1 MHLFFFTTGD
11 PKNDMQIMNIHAS
24 LQPLATTK
32 KLHVNFPNGNLLVTK
47 PLLVDNKMLDGRQDV
62 NGFLSV
68 EFSNFTYNSSMIMID
83 GEGRILWAP
92 PQYKNVSFLLRQ
104 GILDTLLFYGYMKEN
119 RVQVTMQE
127 YQSFFEF
134 DISFW
139 ETCFQ
144 RAQNEEFILSLSP
157 QRQDWVLTE

>member
-1 MHLFFFTTGD
+1 M
-11 PKNDMQIMNIHAS
+11 
-24 LQPLATTK
+24 ATTK
-32 KLHVNFPNGNLLVTK
+32 KLHVSFPNGNLLVTK
-47 PLLVDNKMLDGRQDV
+47 PLLVDNKMLDGRKDV

-92 PQYKNVSFLLRQ
+92 PQYENVTFLLRQ

-139 ETCFQ
+139 DTCFQ
-144 RAQNEEFILSLSP
+144 RAQNEEFILSLNP

>member
-1 MHLFFFTTGD
+1 M
-11 PKNDMQIMNIHAS
+11 
-24 LQPLATTK
+24 ATTK
-32 KLHVNFPNGNLLVTK
+32 KLHVSFPNGNLLVTK
-47 PLLVDNKMLDGRQDV
+47 PLLVDNKMLDGRKDV

-68 EFSNFTYNSSMIMID
+68 EFSNFAYNSSMILID

-134 DISFW
+134 DI
-139 ETCFQ
+139 
-144 RAQNEEFILSLSP
+144 
-157 QRQDWVLTE
+157 